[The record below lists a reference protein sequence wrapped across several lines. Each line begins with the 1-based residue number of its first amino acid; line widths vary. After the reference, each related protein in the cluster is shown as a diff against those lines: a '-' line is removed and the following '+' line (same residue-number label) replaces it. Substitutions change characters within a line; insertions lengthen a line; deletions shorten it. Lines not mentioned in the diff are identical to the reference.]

1 MKSMR
6 AFLIVWLAGVVAGVV
21 LMERWR
27 RHGGRYMPVEPA
39 ASVTSASTVASTVD
53 PGHPN
58 VVRLVVV
65 GAKLDAER
73 VRHRLRQAKSSRQ
86 SAPASTGSGAQ

>member
-39 ASVTSASTVASTVD
+39 TSVNTVASTVD

-73 VRHRLRQAKSSRQ
+73 VRHRLRQAKSGRQ